1 MHDLQQPQRAP
12 KRPMKLSTLV
22 TLMVCGVIGAV
33 LLVIYTFYLAQIAKA
48 TRTGLQD
55 TAFAI
60 ARTLADSPEIKR
72 GLTSPSYSDIIQ
84 PISTAVEQR
93 NHLLYAVV
101 TDMHGIRYSH
111 PDPRRVGQRFIG
123 EDLQQIGRASCRERV

>member
-72 GLTSPSYSDIIQ
+72 GLTSPSYGDIIQ
-84 PISTAVEQR
+84 TLLRSAKGSRKSLRTAVSRQ
-93 NHLLYAVV
+93 LL
-101 TDMHGIRYSH
+101 R
-111 PDPRRVGQRFIG
+111 Q
-123 EDLQQIGRASCRERV
+123 